1 MRATANGQS
10 ATGGVTVTV
19 PNVADSAGPGRVTT
33 ITATAIHYDTISLTW
48 AAPGGGATVTGY
60 RILRRVV
67 DSACSFHTRSQNT
80 GNANTTWTDRKRCR
94 RRTSRQARRA
104 EH

>member
-19 PNVADSAGPGRVTT
+19 PNVTDPAGQGRLTT
-33 ITATAIHYDTISLTW
+33 ITAMTTHYATISLTW

-67 DSACSFHTRSQNT
+67 DSESSIHTRSQNT
-80 GNANTTWTDRKRCR
+80 GNANTTWTDRKRWR
-94 RRTSRQARRA
+94 RPTSRQAHRA
-104 EH
+104 DG